1 MLKQDIIAKLQQN
14 DSTLLS
20 FPDRNNEWGDGKY
33 RGNCSG
39 WIHAFCI
46 WKYKVKKLA
55 ELFAGSGTGSD
66 VARDMNISYI
76 GADLNPNAVRPD
88 ILSVNAITDEVPDE
102 FRDAD
107 FLFQHPPYSNLINIS
122 WADKAWIDTT
132 GRNLKAQDLGNMDWE
147 RFMNTLNHII
157 MKYYSAMAP
166 GARMGIL
173 MGDVRRNGL
182 HSMLADIVRPGQ
194 LEQII
199 IKQQHNCVSNGNV
212 YANRNFV
219 PIAHEYLMILKKVN
233 PYMLDFILP
242 QRTTLDIRDAK
253 QSTWKDVIM
262 AYAREVRVFTN
273 VQIENDLKKHEK
285 GKRTKDIAATL
296 RRECQELARKGLLHH
311 TGWGKWCVAA

>member
-1 MLKQDIIAKLQQN
+1 MNKNDIIARLQAN
-14 DSTLLS
+14 DSTVLS
-20 FPDRNNEWGDGKY
+20 FPDRGNDWGSSHY

-46 WKYKVKKLA
+46 WKYKVQKLA

-66 VARDMNISYI
+66 VARDMGISYI
-76 GADLNPNAVRPD
+76 GMDLNPNKIRD
-88 ILSVNAITDEVPDE
+88 NILSVNAITDDVPDE

-122 WADKAWIDTT
+122 WADKAWPDTT
-132 GRNLKAQDLGNMDWE
+132 GKNLKSQDLGNMDWKQ
-147 RFMNTLNHII
+147 FMNTLNHII

-199 IKQQHNCVSNGNV
+199 IKKQHNCVSNGNI
-212 YANRNFV
+212 YAHRNFV
-219 PIAHEYLMILKKVN
+219 PIAHEYLMIIKKIN
-233 PYMLDFILP
+233 PYMLDFTIP
-242 QRTTLDIRDAK
+242 QRTTLDVRDAK
-253 QSTWKDVIM
+253 QSTWKDVVM
-262 AYAREVRVFTN
+262 AYAKDVKTFTN
-273 VQIENDLKKHEK
+273 AQIENDLKRHEK
-285 GKRTKDIAATL
+285 GKNTKNIAATL
-296 RRECQELARKGLLHH
+296 RRVCQELVQKGLLRH
-311 TGWGKWCVAA
+311 TGLGQWCVA

>member
-1 MLKQDIIAKLQQN
+1 MDRNDIITWIREN
-14 DSTLLS
+14 DSTILS
-20 FPDRNNEWGDGKY
+20 FPDRGSWGSSQY

-66 VARDMNISYI
+66 VAKDMEIQYI
-76 GADLNPNAVRPD
+76 GADLNPNPIRND

-107 FLFQHPPYSNLINIS
+107 FLFQHPPYSKLINIS
-122 WADKAWIDTT
+122 WADKAWVDTT
-132 GRNLKAQDLGNMDWE
+132 TGKKLKSQDLGNMDWNE
-147 RFMNTLNHII
+147 FINTLNYII

-199 IKQQHNCVSNGNV
+199 IKQQHNCVSNGNT
-212 YANRNFV
+212 YTHRNFV
-219 PIAHEYLMILKKVN
+219 PIAHEYLMIIKKVN
-233 PYMLDFILP
+233 PYMLDFTMP
-242 QRTTLDIRDAK
+242 QYISLDVRDAR

-262 AYAREVRVFTN
+262 AYARDVKKFTN
-273 VQIENDLKKHEK
+273 AQIENDLKKHEK
-285 GKRTKDIAATL
+285 GKHTKDVAATL
-296 RRECQELARKGLLHH
+296 RRECQELVKKGFLRHIGL
-311 TGWGKWCVAA
+311 GQWCIA